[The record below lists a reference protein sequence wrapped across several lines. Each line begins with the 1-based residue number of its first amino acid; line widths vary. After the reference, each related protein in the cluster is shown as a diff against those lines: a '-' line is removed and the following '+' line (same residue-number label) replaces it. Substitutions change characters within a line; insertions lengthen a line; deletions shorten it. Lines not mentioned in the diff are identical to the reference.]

1 VGSEVAA
8 VGNSTTELEAV
19 ELAIVLSVS
28 CKVRDPGASIAVVG
42 VTISLL
48 SILNQ
53 ILATYL
59 SVTAGRLGLYLPK
72 QYEYHCKRIITER
85 QYWNTESIQARR

>member
-19 ELAIVLSVS
+19 ELAIVLCVS

-59 SVTAGRLGLYLPK
+59 SVTAGRLGLLPA
-72 QYEYHCKRIITER
+72 ETV
-85 QYWNTESIQARR
+85 